1 MSSPLSGRDIAGAG
15 PSEQPE
21 RRLSTYVTPAQ
32 LNLTHI
38 FEQDRQ
44 RQLNNNGGAK
54 AAELS
59 PDQAKGKPRLLL
71 MGQRR

>member
-1 MSSPLSGRDIAGAG
+1 MSSPLSGRDRAEAG

-32 LNLTHI
+32 LNLTNI

-44 RQLNNNGGAK
+44 RQLKNNGIK
-54 AAELS
+54 ADETSL
-59 PDQAKGKPRLLL
+59 DQAKGKPRLLL